1 MSKPPKRQ
9 KSIQMVDEMKE
20 VLECPVCLK
29 VPRRGNVYQCKR
41 GHSICSGCH
50 PHLTMCPICRV
61 AMSKSPARN
70 FAMEKLLSKVTHAC
84 KFADHGCIFE
94 EAFGPLESHEQDCEF
109 RLVNCISRVCE
120 TKVSLAKLLEHIE
133 EDHKE
138 EEIPSIQNP
147 IVSNLEVRDA
157 NFEASTI
164 WGPKHSKIGGQHFF
178 IYCWRS
184 VGGHWH
190 CWVNMIGSKK
200 KCDEYIF
207 TAEVSGQDEMENE
220 GISFSGPCVPLDYS
234 KEKVAEL
241 GRSLIFTDAQAKRLW
256 ANGNINYHVTIKS
269 LSGDSGQ
276 MTRQQGKIWNLLS
289 LLWSLCPSRPF

>member
-1 MSKPPKRQ
+1 MKTLFPCFYRIFHTTESRQTLDTRYTFPKKRETQKMSQPPKRQ

-120 TKVSLAKLLEHIE
+120 TQVSLAKLLEHIE

-138 EEIPSIQNP
+138 EEIPSI
-147 IVSNLEVRDA
+147 V
-157 NFEASTI
+157 
-164 WGPKHSKIGGQHFF
+164 
-178 IYCWRS
+178 
-184 VGGHWH
+184 
-190 CWVNMIGSKK
+190 
-200 KCDEYIF
+200 
-207 TAEVSGQDEMENE
+207 
-220 GISFSGPCVPLDYS
+220 
-234 KEKVAEL
+234 
-241 GRSLIFTDAQAKRLW
+241 
-256 ANGNINYHVTIKS
+256 
-269 LSGDSGQ
+269 
-276 MTRQQGKIWNLLS
+276 NLLY
-289 LLWSLCPSRPF
+289 LPSNQNDHHR